1 MLIER
6 FDLPFDLYT
15 RNKIISDL
23 INLLR
28 KKKKG
33 LKILDIGGR
42 SGHLKEFLQV
52 DDDLYILDI
61 LKSESNEIN
70 YFVGDII
77 SAPFKDRTF
86 DVVVS
91 SDLFEHISPENREN
105 TLSEMQRIS
114 KNYVILGAP
123 FYSEKAAEAEIQIN
137 DFFHKLTGNDHP
149 WLFEHIKN
157 GLPSG
162 KKLEEFL
169 KTNGFEYLTT
179 ETNNISNWLLMQ
191 LFIFYSYKYGIPVEN
206 VSRVYRFYNL
216 NFLELGDS
224 LNPAY
229 RTIYLIGKTGTLP
242 EIDYKLNSIM
252 DVSKFHSLETLIFE
266 TIGQFTDNKEI
277 HIHNLETILQDKDEH
292 IQLLGTVV
300 QKKEE
305 YITGLE
311 TTVTNKDEYING
323 LKETVTNKDNY
334 INGLKETVTNKENYI
349 NGLKETVTNKDA
361 YINGLKETVTNKD
374 KYINGLKE
382 TVTNKDNYI
391 NGLKETV
398 TNKDDYINGLK
409 ETVTN
414 KDEYINGLKETVT
427 NKDEYINGLKE
438 TITNKDEY
446 IQNLNS
452 LIAQNNRKLN
462 DIYNSTSWQILTK
475 YRGFVNS
482 IFPHN
487 SRRRNLYNL
496 GTKSFKLIAN
506 DGLGAFLQKFND
518 KLFKKNIYASRVP
531 IVETKIVSPNVPLS
545 LSKSLRG
552 KFTFLSDN
560 LNEIKIYTATN
571 NRLNS
576 DLILYIKNAGGE
588 ILRKT
593 SVKGRRIQDNGYTL
607 FSFKPI
613 KDSKERT
620 FFFELISKQDPG
632 AVVWHNE
639 SVTFPELTLY
649 YNDEPLNGSIG
660 FQAFADIGVKSRY
673 DIWILKNEPTAQK
686 IEQYKKEVKD
696 FEYQPK
702 ISILTPVYNPDVA
715 WIDSA
720 IKSVRSQVYE
730 NWELCLADASTKK
743 DVKKCLEAYAKKDPR
758 IKVKFLAEN
767 KGISENSNEALALV
781 TGEYIGL
788 LDHDDE
794 ISPDA
799 LYEVVKYLQT
809 NRDAGMIY
817 TDEDKIDLKGNR
829 RDPFFKPDWSPDTF
843 LSCMYTCHFGV
854 YKKKIIDEIG
864 KFRKDFD
871 GSQDYDIVL
880 RVMDKTHSI
889 HHIPKILYHWR
900 MVPGSAASAA
910 GAKNYAYVAAKNAIT
925 DYMKRNNIDGEVSDG
940 FWTGSYRMKR
950 KLLGSPLVSMI
961 IVSSDSDV
969 INKCIENIEQATDY
983 SNYEIVVIN
992 MEKQEPEVIAKEK
1005 VHIIQYSG
1013 SYNISKARNLATSH
1027 ARGEYLLFLDENVEI
1042 ITNDWLNALC
1052 ENTQRPQVGAVGT
1065 KLINSSNQMLHCGI
1079 TLGLGKDHVAGYPL
1093 SGFPSNIPGYF
1104 GNITIVKNCSA
1115 VTAACM
1121 MLRKDVFNEVNG
1133 FDENLAVAFSDV
1145 DLCLKL
1151 REQGYL
1157 IVYTPFAEL
1166 IHHGTLN
1173 RDYNDAPDLQK
1184 LFLKDVEYIRKK
1196 WGNVIDGGDPY
1207 YSPNLTLDSEDYT
1220 IRI

>member
-28 KKKKG
+28 KNKKR

-42 SGHLKEFLQV
+42 SGHLKEFLQE

-61 LKSESNEIN
+61 LKSESNEKN

-77 SAPFKDRTF
+77 SAPFKDRSF
-86 DVVVS
+86 DVVIS
-91 SDLFEHISPENREN
+91 SDLFEHISPGNRES

-137 DFFHKLTGNDHP
+137 DFFRKLTGNDHP

-162 KKLEEFL
+162 KKLEDLL

-206 VSRVYRFYNL
+206 VSNVYRFYNM

-252 DVSKFHSLETLIFE
+252 DVSKFHELETLIFE
-266 TIGQFTDNKEI
+266 TIGQFTGNKEI
-277 HIHNLETILQDKDEH
+277 HIHNLETILQDKDE
-292 IQLLGTVV
+292 QLQILGTVV

-311 TTVTNKDEYING
+311 TTVTNKD
-323 LKETVTNKDNY
+323 NY
-334 INGLKETVTNKENYI
+334 INGLKETV
-349 NGLKETVTNKDA
+349 A
-361 YINGLKETVTNKD
+361 
-374 KYINGLKE
+374 
-382 TVTNKDNYI
+382 
-391 NGLKETV
+391 
-398 TNKDDYINGLK
+398 
-409 ETVTN
+409 N
-414 KDEYINGLKETVT
+414 KDEYINGLKETV
-427 NKDEYINGLKE
+427 
-438 TITNKDEY
+438 TNKDEY

-462 DIYNSTSWQILTK
+462 DIYNSTSWQVLTK
-475 YRGFVNS
+475 YRGFVNA
-482 IFPHN
+482 ILPHN
-487 SRRRNLYNL
+487 SRRRNLYDL
-496 GTKSFKLIAN
+496 VIKSFKLIAN

-518 KLFKKNIYASRVP
+518 KLFNNNIYASRVP

-613 KDSKERT
+613 KNSKERT

-639 SVTFPELTLY
+639 SITFPELTLY
-649 YNDEPLNGSIG
+649 YNDEPINGSIG
-660 FQAFADIGVKSRY
+660 FQAFAGIGVKSRY

-715 WIDSA
+715 WIESA

-758 IKVKFLAEN
+758 IKVKFLLEN

-781 TGEYIGL
+781 SGEYIGL

-809 NRDAGMIY
+809 NRDADMIY

-864 KFRKDFD
+864 EFRKDFD
-871 GSQDYDIVL
+871 GSQDYDLVL
-880 RVMDKTHSI
+880 RVMDKTNNI

-950 KLLGSPLVSMI
+950 KLLNSPLVSMI

-969 INKCIENIEQATDY
+969 INKCIANIEQATDY

-1005 VHIIQYSG
+1005 LNIIQYSG
-1013 SYNISKARNLATSH
+1013 SYNISKARNLAASH

-1052 ENTQRPQVGAVGT
+1052 ENTQRPEVGAVGT
-1065 KLINSSNQMLHCGI
+1065 KLINSNNQMLHCGI
-1079 TLGLGKDHVAGYPL
+1079 TLGLGKDYVAGYPL

-1133 FDENLAVAFSDV
+1133 FDENLAVAFNDV

-1151 REQGYL
+1151 REHGYL

-1173 RDYNDAPDLQK
+1173 KDYNDAPDLQK
-1184 LFLKDVEYIRKK
+1184 LFLKDVEYIREK
-1196 WGNVIDGGDPY
+1196 WGKVIDGGDPY
-1207 YSPNLTLDSEDYT
+1207 YSPNLTLDSEDCT

>member
-1 MLIER
+1 MLNDM

-28 KKKKG
+28 KNKTG

-42 SGHLKEFLQV
+42 SGHLKEFLQN

-61 LKSESNEIN
+61 RKSESNEKN

-77 SAPFKDRTF
+77 CAPFKEHTF

-91 SDLFEHISPENREN
+91 SDLFEHIPPENRES
-105 TLSEMQRIS
+105 TLSEMYRIS

-123 FYSEKAAEAEIQIN
+123 FYSEKAAEAEIKIN
-137 DFFHKLTGNDHP
+137 DFFLKLTGNNHP

-162 KKLEEFL
+162 KKLKDFL
-169 KTNGFEYLTT
+169 KNNGFEYLTT
-179 ETNNISNWLLMQ
+179 KTNNISNWFLMQ
-191 LFIFYSYKYGIPVEN
+191 LFIFYSYKYGIPDEN
-206 VSRVYRFYNL
+206 VSKVYRFYNM
-216 NFLELGDS
+216 NFLDLGDS
-224 LNPAY
+224 LNTAY

-242 EIDYKLNSIM
+242 EVESKSNTLM
-252 DVSKFHSLETLIFE
+252 DVSKFNALETLIFE
-266 TIGQFTDNKEI
+266 TIGQFTNNKEI
-277 HIHNLETILQDKDEH
+277 HIHNLETILHDKDEN
-292 IQLLGTVV
+292 IQILGTVV
-300 QKKEE
+300 QKKDDHINNLETAVQKKDDHINNLE
-305 YITGLE
+305 TAVQKKDDHINNLE
-311 TTVTNKDEYING
+311 TTVKNKDDHINN
-323 LKETVTNKDNY
+323 LETTVKNKDDH
-334 INGLKETVTNKENYI
+334 INNLET
-349 NGLKETVTNKDA
+349 TVQNKDDH
-361 YINGLKETVTNKD
+361 INNLETAVQNKD
-374 KYINGLKE
+374 DHINNLE
-382 TVTNKDNYI
+382 TTAQ
-391 NGLKETV
+391 
-398 TNKDDYINGLK
+398 NKDDYVIGLK
-409 ETVTN
+409 E
-414 KDEYINGLKETVT
+414 I
-427 NKDEYINGLKE
+427 
-438 TITNKDEY
+438 ITNKEVH

-452 LIAQNNRKLN
+452 LIAQNNIKLN
-462 DIYNSTSWQILTK
+462 DIYNSTSWQVLTK
-475 YRGFVNS
+475 YRGFVNA

-518 KLFKKNIYASRVP
+518 KLFNNNIYASRVP

-576 DLILYIKNAGGE
+576 DLILHIKNAGGE

-613 KDSKERT
+613 KKSKDKT

-660 FQAFADIGVKSRY
+660 FQAFADIGIKSRY
-673 DIWILKNEPTAQK
+673 DLWILKNEPTTSK

-715 WIDSA
+715 WIEAA
-720 IKSVRSQVYE
+720 IESVINQAYE

-743 DVKKCLEAYAKKDPR
+743 DVKKCLEAYTKKDPR

-767 KGISENSNEALALV
+767 KGISENSNEALALA

-809 NRDAGMIY
+809 NRDVDMIY
-817 TDEDKIDLKGNR
+817 SDEDKIDLEGNR

-854 YKKKIIDEIG
+854 YKKKIIDEIAG
-864 KFRKDFD
+864 FRKDFD
-871 GSQDYDIVL
+871 GSQDYDLVL

-910 GAKNYAYVAAKNAIT
+910 GAKSYASVAAKKALA
-925 DYMKRNNIDGEVSDG
+925 DYTKRNNIEGEVIDG
-940 FWTGSYRMKR
+940 FWTSSYYIKR
-950 KLLGSPLVSMI
+950 KLFKTPLVSVI
-961 IVSSDSDV
+961 IPTKDNVDVLKRCIDS
-969 INKCIENIEQATDY
+969 IFQKTSY
-983 SNYEIVVIN
+983 SNYEIIIVDNNSTNKKTFDYFEKLKIVSNIKILKYKKEFNFSKIN
-992 MEKQEPEVIAKEK
+992 NFAVQNAQGEVI
-1005 VHIIQYSG
+1005 
-1013 SYNISKARNLATSH
+1013 
-1027 ARGEYLLFLDENVEI
+1027 LFLNNDTEI
-1042 ITNDWLNALC
+1042 ITNGWITAMLEHA
-1052 ENTQRPQVGAVGT
+1052 QRSEVGAVGC
-1065 KLINSSNQMLHCGI
+1065 KLLYPNKTIQHAGVILGI
-1079 TLGLGKDHVAGYPL
+1079 TGTPGEKGVAGHSHKHL
-1093 SGFPSNIPGYF
+1093 STNSNGYI
-1104 GNITIVKNCSA
+1104 GRVNTIHNVSA
-1115 VTAACM
+1115 VTAACI
-1121 MLRKDVFNEVNG
+1121 MLRKDVFEEVGG
-1133 FDENLAVAFSDV
+1133 FDENLAVAFNDV
-1145 DLCLKL
+1145 DLCLKI
-1151 REQGYL
+1151 REHGYL
-1157 IVYTPFAEL
+1157 IVYTPYAEL
-1166 IHHGTLN
+1166 YHHESFSRGYENTPEKQD
-1173 RDYNDAPDLQK
+1173 RFSK
-1184 LFLKDVEYIRKK
+1184 EVKYIREK
-1196 WGNVIDGGDPY
+1196 WGAVIDKGDPY
-1207 YSPNLTLDSEDYT
+1207 YNPNLTLEREDFE
-1220 IRI
+1220 IKI

>member
-1 MLIER
+1 MLSER

-28 KKKKG
+28 KNNKC

-42 SGHLKEFLQV
+42 SGHLMEFLQEY
-52 DDDLYILDI
+52 DDLYILDI
-61 LKSESNEIN
+61 RKSESNEKK

-77 SAPFKDRTF
+77 SAPFKDHTF

-91 SDLFEHISPENREN
+91 SDLFEHISPENRES

-123 FYSEKAAEAEIQIN
+123 FYSEKAAEAEVKIN
-137 DFFHKLTGNDHP
+137 DFFHKLTGNNHP

-162 KKLEEFL
+162 KKLEDFL
-169 KTNGFEYLTT
+169 KNNGFEYLTT

-191 LFIFYSYKYGIPVEN
+191 LFIFYSYKYGVPIEN
-206 VSRVYRFYNL
+206 VNQVYRFYNM

-229 RTIYLIGKTGTLP
+229 RTIYLIGKIGTLP
-242 EIDYKLNSIM
+242 DIDKLNRKM
-252 DVSKFHSLETLIFE
+252 DVSKFHALETLIFE
-266 TIGQFTDNKEI
+266 TIGQFTSNKEI
-277 HIHNLETILQDKDEH
+277 HIHNLETVLQDYDKQ
-292 IQLLGTVV
+292 IQILGTVV
-300 QKKEE
+300 QKKDD
-305 YITGLE
+305 YINGLE
-311 TTVTNKDEYING
+311 TTVKNKDEYING

-334 INGLKETVTNKENYI
+334 INGLNETI
-349 NGLKETVTNKDA
+349 
-361 YINGLKETVTNKD
+361 I
-374 KYINGLKE
+374 
-382 TVTNKDNYI
+382 NKDNYI
-391 NGLKETV
+391 NGLETAV
-398 TNKDDYINGLK
+398 NNKDDYINGLK
-409 ETVTN
+409 ETI
-414 KDEYINGLKETVT
+414 K
-427 NKDEYINGLKE
+427 
-438 TITNKDEY
+438 NKDEY

-462 DIYNSTSWQILTK
+462 DIYNSTSWQVLTK
-475 YRGFVNS
+475 YHRFVNV
-482 IFPHN
+482 IFPYTTK
-487 SRRRNLYNL
+487 RRYLYDL
-496 GTKSFKLIAN
+496 ATRSFRLIAN
-506 DGLGAFLQKFND
+506 DGLGGFLQKSKD
-518 KLFKKNIYASRVP
+518 KLFNNNTYVSRVP

-545 LSKSLRG
+545 LSKSLSG

-576 DLILYIKNAGGE
+576 DLMLYIQNAGGE

-593 SVKGRRIQDNGYTL
+593 SVKGHRIEDNGYTL

-613 KDSKERT
+613 KDSKGRT
-620 FFFELISKQDPG
+620 FFFELISKEDPG

-639 SVTFPELTLY
+639 SITFPELTLN
-649 YNDEPLNGSIG
+649 YNDESINGSIG
-660 FQAFADIGVKSRY
+660 FQAFADIGIKSRY

-686 IEQYKKEVKD
+686 FEQYKKEVKD

-715 WIDSA
+715 WIEAA
-720 IKSVRSQVYE
+720 IESVRSQVYE

-743 DVKKCLEAYAKKDPR
+743 DVIKCLEAYAKKDPR
-758 IKVKFLAEN
+758 IKVKFLPEN

-794 ISPDA
+794 LSPDA

-809 NRDAGMIY
+809 NRDADMIY
-817 TDEDKIDLKGNR
+817 SDEDKIDLKGNR
-829 RDPFFKPDWSPDTF
+829 RDPFFKPDWSLDTF

-854 YKKKIIDEIG
+854 YKKEILDEIG
-864 KFRKDFD
+864 GFRKDFD
-871 GSQDYDIVL
+871 GSQDYDLVL

-910 GAKNYAYVAAKNAIT
+910 GAKNYAYVSAKKALT
-925 DYMKRNNIDGEVSDG
+925 DYMKRNNIKGEVSDG
-940 FWTGSYRMKR
+940 FWIGSYRMKR
-950 KLLGSPLVSMI
+950 KLLSSPLVSMI
-961 IVSSDSDV
+961 IVSSDSHA
-969 INKCIENIEQATDY
+969 ILKCIANIEQSTDY
-983 SNYEIVVIN
+983 PNYEIVVIN
-992 MEKQEPEVIAKEK
+992 MEKQKSAVIDKDN

-1013 SYNISKARNLATSH
+1013 SYNISTARNLAATH
-1027 ARGEYLLFLDENVEI
+1027 AKGKYLLFLDENVEI
-1042 ITNDWLNALC
+1042 LTNDWVNALC
-1052 ENTQRPQVGAVGT
+1052 ENTQRPEVGAVGT
-1065 KLINSSNQMLHCGI
+1065 KLINSSNQILHCGI

-1093 SGFPSNIPGYF
+1093 LGFPSNIPGYF

-1121 MLRKDVFNEVNG
+1121 MLRKDAFKEVNG

-1166 IHHGTLN
+1166 IHHETLN
-1173 RDYNDAPDLQK
+1173 RDYKDAPDLQK
-1184 LFLKDVEYIRKK
+1184 LFLKDVEYIREK
-1196 WGNVIDGGDPY
+1196 WGKVIDEGDPY
-1207 YSPNLTLDSEDYT
+1207 YSPNLTLDSEDCT